1 MKLWSDR
8 RTFRT
13 GARRPKIQERA
24 MARSTAVAEREER
37 YRAITAVAMEV
48 PLLETSS
55 EEDESSAIAQ
65 NKARTVDACFATKR
79 RRGTISVVT
88 CCVAP
93 ALNRTKNQQQEA
105 LS

>member
-1 MKLWSDR
+1 VKLWPDR

-37 YRAITAVAMEV
+37 YRAITAVAIEV

-55 EEDESSAIAQ
+55 EEDESS
-65 NKARTVDACFATKR
+65 
-79 RRGTISVVT
+79 GSS
-88 CCVAP
+88 
-93 ALNRTKNQQQEA
+93 E
-105 LS
+105 